1 MKKRSKLEIDIR
13 NKMSEIL
20 LESLDSPVKANII
33 NLIVKYCKSIEKRGE
48 PDVNIAK
55 IFQDKSEIGFS
66 FSDINEILN
75 DLLFQYFFDVR
86 PDNSIRLKHRYSGQ
100 LLFICRKIKD
110 YLRFIERTIVFQIDF
125 SNGLQGEIRIGG
137 IMFNESLFFECH
149 EYLEGVWLRE
159 KGVRRD
165 FLKGLIHAAVAFYH
179 LEYENIKGTVNYL
192 KRSYTRL
199 KPFKPNFL
207 GVDVNRFLED
217 IEFFIKSVDQSQSV
231 YLQIKIPKI
240 KIDY

>member
-33 NLIVKYCKSIEKRGE
+33 NLMVKYCKSIEMRGE
-48 PDVNIAK
+48 PNVNIEK
-55 IFQDKSEIGFS
+55 IFQDNSEIGFS

-75 DLLFQYFFDVR
+75 DCLLQFFFEIGPV
-86 PDNSIRLKHRYSGQ
+86 NSIRLKNRYSGHVS
-100 LLFICRKIKD
+100 LICRKIKS
-110 YLRFIERTIVFQIDF
+110 YYRILENIHLSQLNLCRGLRD
-125 SNGLQGEIRIGG
+125 EIRIGG
-137 IMFNESLFFECH
+137 MMFNECLFFECH
-149 EYLEGVWLRE
+149 EYLEKIWLRE
-159 KGVRRD
+159 RGDVKD

-179 LEYENIKGTVNYL
+179 LEYENVKGTVNYL

-207 GVDVNRFLED
+207 GVDVKSFLED
-217 IEFFIKSVDQSQSV
+217 IEFFIKSVDPSQSV
-231 YLQIKIPKI
+231 DLKIKIPKI
-240 KIDY
+240 IFLD